1 MNSPNI
7 TSTASFEELSASIEE
22 LKLFPNPTQ
31 DVLNVECTQLG
42 QNDVNVKIIDEKGR
56 VVMERNIT
64 PGGNENTAF
73 SFSIGELESGNYCVL
88 IQTEKGYLSQ
98 NFVKL

>member
-1 MNSPNI
+1 
-7 TSTASFEELSASIEE
+7 
-22 LKLFPNPTQ
+22 
-31 DVLNVECTQLG
+31 
-42 QNDVNVKIIDEKGR
+42 VKIIDEKGR

-64 PGGNENTAF
+64 PEGNENTAF
-73 SFSIGELESGNYCVL
+73 SLSIGELESGTYCVL

>member
-1 MNSPNI
+1 LNSPNI

-64 PGGNENTAF
+64 PEGNENTVF
-73 SFSIGELESGNYCVL
+73 SLTIDELDPGNYCVL

-98 NFVKL
+98 NFMKL